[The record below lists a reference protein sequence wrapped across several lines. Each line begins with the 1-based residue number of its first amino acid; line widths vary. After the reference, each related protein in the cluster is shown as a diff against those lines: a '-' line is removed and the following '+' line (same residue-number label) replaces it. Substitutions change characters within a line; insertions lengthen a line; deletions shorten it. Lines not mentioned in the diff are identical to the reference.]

1 MASGSR
7 KSLKKAQ
14 TLLTPP
20 ELQGLDAEEIES
32 DNDDDA
38 ASVASEQFYENI
50 VCIMYQSIWNLSMPS
65 HQVFEFENWVVKIPI
80 SLGKNQ
86 PQSPTEKFISK
97 TGTFIPKI
105 IHLLKSSFYS
115 HYLILFNH
123 CRRLMK
129 KMNKRLKHLCQK
141 IPQLGEPLRMWSWKK
156 LRTRRQK

>member
-20 ELQGLDAEEIES
+20 ELQGLDAEEVES

-65 HQVFEFENWVVKIPI
+65 PPPHPGI
-80 SLGKNQ
+80 SSLRIELWKF
-86 PQSPTEKFISK
+86 PFPLAKMRIQSPTEKFISK
-97 TGTFIPKI
+97 TGTFTPKI
-105 IHLLKSSFYS
+105 IHLLKAFFYS

-129 KMNKRLKHLCQK
+129 KMNKHLKHSCQK
-141 IPQLGEPLRMWSWKK
+141 IPQLGEPLQM
-156 LRTRRQK
+156 

>member
-50 VCIMYQSIWNLSMPS
+50 VCIMYQSLWNLSMPS
-65 HQVFEFENWVVKIPI
+65 PQVFEFENWVVKIPI

-97 TGTFIPKI
+97 TGI
-105 IHLLKSSFYS
+105 
-115 HYLILFNH
+115 LILS
-123 CRRLMK
+123 
-129 KMNKRLKHLCQK
+129 LKLYIFSSLPSTATTCQ
-141 IPQLGEPLRMWSWKK
+141 
-156 LRTRRQK
+156 